1 MKKLLISLAVI
12 GVIVLMI
19 GSWISSSY
27 NSFVTMNENID
38 TAWSHVETQYQRR
51 FDLVPNLVSSTK
63 GVLKQEQAVF
73 GAIAEAR
80 TKYAGTKSA
89 SNERVEAMNQYEGA
103 LARLLVIIEN
113 YPQLRS
119 VETVRALMDELAGTE
134 NRVLVARD
142 RYNEQV
148 RTYNVEIKRFPKN
161 LLANVFGYNAKTFF
175 ESVEEASVT
184 PNVEL

>member
-1 MKKLLISLAVI
+1 MKKLLISLAVV
-12 GVIVLMI
+12 GVVVLMI
-19 GSWISSSY
+19 GSWVSSSY

-38 TAWSHVETQYQRR
+38 TAWSQVETQYQRR

-80 TKYAGTKSA
+80 TKYAGTA
-89 SNERVEAMNQYEGA
+89 PTSNERVEAMNQYESA
-103 LARLLVIIEN
+103 LARLLVIVEN

-119 VETVRALMDELAGTE
+119 VETVKALMDELAGTE
-134 NRVLVARD
+134 NRVAVERN

-148 RTYNVEIKRFPKN
+148 RTYNIEIKRFPKN
-161 LLANVFGYNAKTFF
+161 LLANMFGYDARTFF
-175 ESVEEASVT
+175 ESVEEASVA
-184 PNVEL
+184 PKVEL